1 MRFQKGVCPIVQGF
15 EKTTILHPLDFLAS
29 FPEGVVGVDNNA
41 PKIMKSSTQ
50 FYNAYTIKIPI
61 IISLLSWLVKPN

>member
-41 PKIMKSSTQ
+41 PKIMKSATQ
-50 FYNAYTIKIPI
+50 FFIFFVKRMSAT
-61 IISLLSWLVKPN
+61 LSQDNFIETND